1 MKNKRIFA
9 AMLLIGFVILL
20 EILEGGKLRRTKPHG
35 FYAEPLRG
43 Q

>member
-9 AMLLIGFVILL
+9 LALISSTVLLLVTLKAG
-20 EILEGGKLRRTKPHG
+20 RTHRTKPHG
-35 FYAEPLRG
+35 FYAEPLKR